1 MRPSEQR
8 LPLNH
13 DILGCIMASSPDFD
27 TLHSSLLICKI
38 FYSAFRTRPKGITW
52 EVAHN
57 VVGSTLPQALRV
69 LKYPYG
75 DNTPE
80 SEPLAMAAASP
91 ESSIPDSITAQE
103 KHALTENSELIQ
115 ALEDIYSFTNK
126 DRTSKTSV
134 LTHLETL
141 RFRRA
146 MYRFLLYSK
155 IFPSTAYIQFPFDD
169 LLPHRLLKQ
178 RMAILDV
185 YPTEELLE
193 LSSAVEFV
201 RSMLDVAKKYSG
213 DDLNEFLLSTG
224 PSGALMVWN
233 NWNYYVLEDRV
244 DLEFVEEEVIPPG
257 MVDYFSTPLQKVL
270 EERNVLPQS
279 TGSPT
284 SKYILDQVNGEND
297 CCSQCGAPD
306 GLKLYCEANWH
317 RFPSRLR
324 NLLKVNLRSN
334 TTIQHSFFEKALKLE
349 YSAEL
354 GELYGDLFTL
364 RNDTTP
370 VFDAWKRSGSYCRR
384 CLSRFFDEH
393 IWIWFLNERV
403 KEGWT
408 PPENCPDG
416 FDCRLQGKDR
426 AHEEEK
432 NHLCFPV
439 NYVLSSN

>member
-1 MRPSEQR
+1 MPPSEQR

-13 DILGCIMASSPDFD
+13 DVLDCIMASSPDFD
-27 TLHSSLLICKI
+27 TLHSSLLISKI
-38 FYSAFRTRPKGITW
+38 FFSAFQTRPKGITW
-52 EVAHN
+52 DVAHS
-57 VVGSTLPQALRV
+57 VVGSALPQALRV
-69 LKYPYG
+69 LRYPYG

-91 ESSIPDSITAQE
+91 ESSIPESITAQE
-103 KHALTENSELIQ
+103 KHALTENSKMIQ
-115 ALEDIYSFTNK
+115 TLEDIYSFTNK

-134 LTHLETL
+134 LTDLETL
-141 RFRRA
+141 RFKRA
-146 MYRFLLYSK
+146 MYRFSLYSK

-193 LSSAVEFV
+193 LSSVVEFV
-201 RSMLDVAKKYSG
+201 RSMLDVAKKYTG

-224 PSGALMVWN
+224 PSGALMVWKY
-233 NWNYYVLEDRV
+233 WNYYVLEDRV

-270 EERNVLPQS
+270 EEL
-279 TGSPT
+279 
-284 SKYILDQVNGEND
+284 NGEND

-306 GLKLYCEANWH
+306 GLGLYCEANWH

-324 NLLKVNLRSN
+324 YLLRVNLCSN
-334 TTIQHSFFEKALKLE
+334 TTISHSFFEKALKLE
-349 YSAEL
+349 CSAEL
-354 GELYGDLFTL
+354 NALYGDLFTL

-370 VFDAWKRSGSYCRR
+370 AFDAWERSASYCQR
-384 CLSRFFDEH
+384 CLYRFFDEH

-403 KEGWT
+403 NEGWT